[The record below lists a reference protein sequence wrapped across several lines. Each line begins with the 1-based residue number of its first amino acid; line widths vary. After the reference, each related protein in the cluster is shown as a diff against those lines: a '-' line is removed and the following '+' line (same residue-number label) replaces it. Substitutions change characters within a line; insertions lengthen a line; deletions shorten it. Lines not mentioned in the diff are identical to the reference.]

1 MSHFVLASPGGG
13 VSRRHLFDYR
23 PHCIGDDV
31 NEKLK
36 VNFDKTNSVNSE
48 MTVGLTE
55 AGSTTVFSSLQN
67 VCWATHTSFL

>member
-1 MSHFVLASPGGG
+1 MSHFVLTSPRGG

-23 PHCIGDDV
+23 PHCSGDDV

-36 VNFDKTNSVNSE
+36 VNFDKTNSVNYE
-48 MTVGLTE
+48 MMVGLTE

-67 VCWATHTSFL
+67 VCWATPTSFL